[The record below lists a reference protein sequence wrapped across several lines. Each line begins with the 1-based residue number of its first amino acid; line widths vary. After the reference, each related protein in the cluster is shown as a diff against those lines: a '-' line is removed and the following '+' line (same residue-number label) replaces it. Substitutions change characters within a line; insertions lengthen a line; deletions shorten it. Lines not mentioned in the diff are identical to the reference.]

1 MPEFIWIVPAAPLM
15 GSVLLGL
22 LGATWSD
29 RWSGFIGT
37 LAVGISAFISIV
49 IAVHWF
55 QAPPVDGHMQ
65 IMLWRWISLPGYSS
79 HLTFYLD
86 PVSLVMMLV
95 ITVIGLLIH
104 IFSTEYMA
112 GEEGYSRFF
121 AYLNLFVAS
130 MLLLVLANDLL
141 VMFVGWE
148 GVGVCSY
155 LLVGFWFHNP
165 ANGYAARKSFVVTR
179 IADVAMLVGILL
191 LSNALGTLSIQS
203 MLLKAVALWPHG
215 GAMAATGAALLLVG
229 GLGKSAQFPFQTWLP
244 DAMAG
249 PTPVSALIHAATMV
263 TAGMYLVV
271 RLHPLFALVPSV
283 LTMIAVGAVITIVT
297 ASLTALVQRDIKRV
311 LAYSTVAQIG
321 YMFLALGV
329 GAWSAAMFHFLTHAV
344 FKALLFLSAG
354 AIAMR
359 LHHEQDIFRMGG
371 LRRKLSVVFWAFLIG
386 SASLAALPVVSAGA
400 FSKEMILASLW
411 EAPGFGKWLWLAA
424 LLGAVLTA
432 TYIFRVVFLVFFGE
446 VKTEPTGQYGA
457 RIVVPLVL
465 LAVGASTI
473 GWLEMPK
480 FMASSSVF
488 SGFLAPVLGHPAT
501 ESALPH
507 LVTAAGYI
515 APLLGVMIGFG
526 LYRSGYWVRTAG
538 PVGQGSD
545 GTATETSIGAGVRR
559 FLRAG
564 FGFDVLYDR
573 VLVQPFLWLV
583 KILRDDPIDTIFM
596 SAAGAAM
603 KFHAALRR
611 SQIGQLRRYAGML
624 ALGSMAVIVIMVFA

>member
-1 MPEFIWIVPAAPLM
+1 M
-15 GSVLLGL
+15 GSILLGL
-22 LGATWSD
+22 MGATWSA
-29 RWSGFIGT
+29 RFSGLIGT
-37 LAVGISAFISIV
+37 LSIAISAFISVV
-49 IAVHWF
+49 IAIHWF
-55 QAPPVDGHMQ
+55 QAPPINEH
-65 IMLWRWISLPGYSS
+65 ILITLWRWISLPHYSS
-79 HLTFYLD
+79 ALAFYLD

-104 IFSTEYMA
+104 IFSTAYME
-112 GEEGYSRFF
+112 GEEGYSRYF

-155 LLVGFWFHNP
+155 LLVGFWFRNP

-191 LSNALGTLSIQS
+191 LSKALGTLSIQP
-203 MLLKAVALWPHG
+203 MLVMAVALWPHG
-215 GAMAATGAALLLVG
+215 SVFAATGAALLLLG

-271 RLHPLFALVPSV
+271 RLHPLFVLAPMV
-283 LTMIAVGAVITIVT
+283 LTMIAVGAVVTILM

-354 AIAMR
+354 ALAMR
-359 LHHEQDIFRMGG
+359 LHHEQDVFRMGG
-371 LRRKLSVVFWAFLIG
+371 LRHKLPAVFWAFFVG

-411 EAPGFGKWLWLAA
+411 EAPGMGKFLWLAA
-424 LLGAVLTA
+424 VIGAILTA
-432 TYIFRVVFLVFFGE
+432 TYIFRVVFLIFFGHA
-446 VKTEPTGQYGA
+446 KTEPSGYYGA
-457 RIVVPLVL
+457 RVVVPLWL
-465 LAVGASTI
+465 LAFAASTI
-473 GWLEMPK
+473 GWLEVPK

-488 SGFLAPVLGHPAT
+488 SDFLAPVLGHPAR

-515 APLLGVMIGFG
+515 APLLGVVIGFG
-526 LYRSGYWVRTAG
+526 LYRSGYWLRTAG
-538 PVGQGSD
+538 PIRPGDDV
-545 GTATETSIGAGVRR
+545 TFAETSIGAGVRR
-559 FLRAG
+559 FLRSG
-564 FGFDVLYDR
+564 FGFDFLYDR
-573 VLVQPFLWLV
+573 LLVHPFLWLV
-583 KILRDDPIDTIFM
+583 KILRDDPVDTIFM
-596 SAAGAAM
+596 SAAAAAM
-603 KFHAALRR
+603 RFHAALRL
-611 SQIGQLRRYAGML
+611 SQIGQLRRYAGLL